1 MITYSVK
8 ELKPILKKSEKTIR
22 EYITDRKLNAVY
34 LGNKY
39 IVTEE
44 SLNDFIKENETKI

>member
-1 MITYSVK
+1 MTTYSVK

-22 EYITDRKLNAVY
+22 KYISNGELNALQ

-39 IVTEE
+39 VITEE
-44 SLNDFIKENETKI
+44 SLKDFIKENEIF